1 MTHTVCEPCH
11 DCKYTDCVAVCP
23 VECFYQDDMM
33 LYIDPND
40 CIDCEA
46 CVPECP
52 VEAIFAEANVPA
64 QWTHYTPLNAEKSAA
79 IEPSWSEAGGRIV
92 RTMWPR
98 QRTMAPASLPIS
110 LGRGNI
116 NSSAVLTARSSV
128 TLNNTPERLIFFV
141 SPVRHSALP
150 SGR

>member
-1 MTHTVCEPCH
+1 MTHTVCEPCN

-33 LYIDPND
+33 LYIDPGD

-64 QWTHYTPLNAEKSAA
+64 QWASWTPLNATKAAEIKAAGTGHITEKQDPK
-79 IEPSWSEAGGRIV
+79 EGP
-92 RTMWPR
+92 
-98 QRTMAPASLPIS
+98 LCKKK
-110 LGRGNI
+110 
-116 NSSAVLTARSSV
+116 
-128 TLNNTPERLIFFV
+128 
-141 SPVRHSALP
+141 
-150 SGR
+150 